1 MMEHIDP
8 GNCLGKKL
16 LILGD
21 VNTGKTTLCRNILEA
36 LCHLGLGSR
45 IVILDLAPHIPE
57 ELSFKRGLPGI
68 GGSLIPPENCGA
80 LYIRD
85 PLDAPRLSSSN
96 EDEAMQKAR
105 ANSLVIE
112 ERFRLL
118 DLKRRSILF
127 LNDLTMYLQ
136 AGTAE
141 DLIERVGQ
149 AETIVANGYWGER
162 LGGGALTLR
171 ERAET
176 DKVRRWFASAGTVLT
191 LPSSASVSLLPEAR
205 SVSHKIP

>member
-1 MMEHIDP
+1 MEHIDP

-85 PLDAPRLSSSN
+85 PLDAPRLSSSS